1 VHPADFEPLKYTIER
16 RLLDIDFVVIAEV
29 AFLEDRVD

>member
-1 VHPADFEPLKYTIER
+1 VHPADFEPLKYEIETR
-16 RLLDIDFVVIAEV
+16 PLDIDFVVIAEV